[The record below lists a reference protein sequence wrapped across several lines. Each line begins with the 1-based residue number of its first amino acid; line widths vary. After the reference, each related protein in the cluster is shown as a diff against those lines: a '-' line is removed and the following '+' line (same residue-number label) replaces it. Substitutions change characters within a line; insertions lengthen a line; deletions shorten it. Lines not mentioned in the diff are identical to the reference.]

1 MPLEMGRSLHRDTD
15 REPGRGFVYRKVRE
29 TDEEGLWI
37 RTVSLYGS
45 KGILEGGGGLLYW
58 EL

>member
-1 MPLEMGRSLHRDTD
+1 MPLEMGSSLHRDTD
-15 REPGRGFVYRKVRE
+15 REPGRGGFVYRKVRE
-29 TDEEGLWI
+29 THEEGLWI

-45 KGILEGGGGLLYW
+45 EGILEGGTLYW